1 MRFKK
6 VGIQAVK
13 PFLSRTKTVGNTTC
27 IAKIIFVVGSIA
39 RPHITK
45 NTIQKLVVE

>member
-27 IAKIIFVVGSIA
+27 IAKIIFVVGSQDLIL
-39 RPHITK
+39 
-45 NTIQKLVVE
+45 QKILSRN